1 MNSQEKNIKQV
12 LLLIRMLGF
21 PHKEGLGEKNLLLPL
36 VSADRQHLQAAQE
49 VSTNE
54 GSAFRSRSPPEA
66 TLERQVMSEDSTECL
81 RCALQVNFVLCVPS
95 QSRPSQ
101 AAQSTPACLRLQ
113 VLRPP
118 DCHLKQLGES
128 SFNAHITFAGH
139 IKLSEEVLILNLI
152 NVSGM
157 YQT

>member
-1 MNSQEKNIKQV
+1 MNSKEKSIRHGLFLIK
-12 LLLIRMLGF
+12 MLGF
-21 PHKEGLGEKNLLLPL
+21 PHKEDLGGKNLLLSL
-36 VSADRQHLQAAQE
+36 VTAGQHLQTAQE

-54 GSAFRSRSPPEA
+54 GSAFRSRSPPEGA
-66 TLERQVMSEDSTECL
+66 LEGQVRSEDSTECV
-81 RCALQVNFVLCVPS
+81 RCALQVNFILCVPS
-95 QSRPSQ
+95 QRSQ
-101 AAQSTPACLRLQ
+101 AVHSTPACLRLQ

-128 SFNAHITFAGH
+128 RFNAHITFAGC
-139 IKLSEEVLILNLI
+139 IKLSEKVLILNLI